1 MTCEQCR
8 QAHAVVAHL
17 GRCTWCID
25 GWSTWTVRGYHGGL
39 FVARARRH
47 PNWWGHAWHWDGMPS
62 AWSPREV
69 RDRLNAASQNLG
81 LGPMPPMQVH
91 CTLGDARLDLGLLL
105 AAHHPELLDGSEVMG
120 ELGLDG
126 TVHVVPILE
135 RVAVHPP
142 LPWET
147 DR

>member
-1 MTCEQCR
+1 MSRCEQCR
-8 QAHAVVAHL
+8 QTHAVVAHL

-25 GWSTWTVRGYHGGL
+25 GWSTWTVRGYHGTVY
-39 FVARARRH
+39 VARARRNPH
-47 PNWWGHAWHWDGMPS
+47 GRSWEWTGMPS
-62 AWSPREV
+62 AWARRW

-81 LGPMPPMQVH
+81 LGPMPPMQAH
-91 CTLGDARLDLGLLL
+91 CDLADAGLDLGLLL

-126 TVHVVPILE
+126 TVHPVPILE